1 MFLLT
6 EWVIAYYVPL
16 VIMWKII
23 VLLVIIFLIARFVMR
38 YVMPIILV
46 TKTAHDK
53 LSEMQKRMEQMQ
65 QEQERATKKKNR
77 SVDGDYIDYEEVK

>member
-38 YVMPIILV
+38 YVMPIVLV

-65 QEQERATKKKNR
+65 QEQERATKKQNR